1 MVVKTFQNTGSH
13 HRRGGEGLKKKKK
26 KRLWHLVMKR
36 TKSNNVTLQ
45 QPFSRCLSPKAM
57 E

>member
-26 KRLWHLVMKR
+26 K
-36 TKSNNVTLQ
+36 
-45 QPFSRCLSPKAM
+45 KAM
-57 E
+57 ALGDEKNKK